1 MKNELIAIFI
11 FAYFFS
17 TVFKYVVTK
26 KVIGWFP
33 GGIIISFVLDV
44 LQGEP
49 KTAFADL
56 LLEIIQVAIP
66 AVMFTYATAV
76 LMKII

>member
-1 MKNELIAIFI
+1 MQFLFLLI
-11 FAYFFS
+11 FFS

-26 KVIGWFP
+26 EVIGWS
-33 GGIIISFVLDV
+33 GGIIISFVLDM

-76 LMKII
+76 LIKII